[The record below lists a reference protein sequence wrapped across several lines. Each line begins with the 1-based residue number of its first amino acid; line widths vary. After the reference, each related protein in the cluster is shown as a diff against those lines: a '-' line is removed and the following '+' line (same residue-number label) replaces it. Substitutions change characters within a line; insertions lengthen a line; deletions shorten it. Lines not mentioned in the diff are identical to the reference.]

1 METKLNKV
9 TDPKVSLFYDNES
22 TPCLAL
28 EFNTELTNENGFKGK
43 ANIQIHKIKLNN
55 ININTETK
63 SRSYSVYLPP
73 TISYSVYLP
82 PTIISS
88 KRTITFDL
96 DCNDKDEAC
105 TIKIDE
111 ERKKMSLNDIE
122 KELGYKIDLQ
132 LD

>member
-1 METKLNKV
+1 LETKLNKV

-73 TISYSVYLP
+73 TI
-82 PTIISS
+82 ISS